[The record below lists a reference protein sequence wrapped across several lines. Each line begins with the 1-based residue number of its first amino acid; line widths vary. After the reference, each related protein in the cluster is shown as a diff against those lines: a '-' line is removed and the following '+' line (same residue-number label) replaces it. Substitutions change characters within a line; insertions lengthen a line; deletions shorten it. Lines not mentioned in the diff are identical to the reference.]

1 MHHFG
6 TGLVATPD
14 DFGVS
19 GDAPSHP
26 ELLDWMATEFV
37 RSGWSIKHMH
47 RLILESSTWRQ
58 SSRVRAEHR
67 AVCEKV
73 DPDNRLLWRQAMRRL
88 EAEPLRDAILAAAGT
103 LSSPM
108 FGVAQSVARQKD
120 GEVIVP
126 AGQDQNRRSIY
137 VKILRLN
144 PETMLEVFDQ
154 PTISVN
160 CTQRSTST
168 VSTQALTLLNSDA
181 MVRAASSFA
190 SRILEEQPN
199 DPVGR
204 AVLTAFA
211 RDSKPAESR
220 VLAEFVEAQRL
231 RYLEQHAENDR
242 VKTEVIAEARRQAL
256 ADLCHMLMSANEFVY
271 LD

>member
-1 MHHFG
+1 
-6 TGLVATPD
+6 
-14 DFGVS
+14 
-19 GDAPSHP
+19 
-26 ELLDWMATEFV
+26 
-37 RSGWSIKHMH
+37 MH
-47 RLILESSTWRQ
+47 RLMLGSSTWMQ
-58 SSRVRAEHR
+58 HSRGTSEHL
-67 AVCEKV
+67 AACEKV
-73 DPDNRLLWRQAMRRL
+73 DPNNRLLWRQTMRRL
-88 EAEPLRDAILAAAGT
+88 EAEPLRDALLAASGT

-108 FGVAQSVARQKD
+108 FGTAQSVAR
-120 GEVIVP
+120 
-126 AGQDQNRRSIY
+126 QNRRSIY

-181 MVRAASSFA
+181 MTRAASAFA
-190 SRILEEQPN
+190 SRVLGERPS

-204 AVLTAFA
+204 AVLTAFS
-211 RDSKPAESR
+211 RESKPAEYK
-220 VLAEFVEAQRL
+220 VLSEFFEAQRL

-242 VKTEVIAEARRQAL
+242 GKAEVIADARHKAL

-271 LD
+271 VD